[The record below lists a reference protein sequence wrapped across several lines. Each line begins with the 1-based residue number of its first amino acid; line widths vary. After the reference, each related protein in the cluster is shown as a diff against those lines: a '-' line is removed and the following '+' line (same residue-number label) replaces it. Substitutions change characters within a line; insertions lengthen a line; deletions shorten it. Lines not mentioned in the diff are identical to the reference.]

1 MNASTIKE
9 NLKIAE
15 NWHNTTL
22 ANRRETQ
29 QKISLLEKQL
39 EALRKNLI
47 QLEAKEE
54 SCLERLTFWHDI
66 AKKFEEME
74 KANAFDEIESH
85 R

>member
-1 MNASTIKE
+1 MNASTVKE

-15 NWHNTTL
+15 NWHNTAL

-39 EALRKNLI
+39 EELRKNLI
-47 QLEAKEE
+47 QLKAKEE

-74 KANAFDEIESH
+74 KDNAFDEIESH